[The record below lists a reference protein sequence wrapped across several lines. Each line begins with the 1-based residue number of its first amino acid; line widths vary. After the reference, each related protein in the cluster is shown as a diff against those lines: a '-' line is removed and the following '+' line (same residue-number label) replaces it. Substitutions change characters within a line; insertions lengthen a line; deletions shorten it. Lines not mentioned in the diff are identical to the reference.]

1 MYTHQAGAKVID
13 GPSISNKVQA
23 QPRMSSILD
32 RLRKADSEF
41 GENLNQVCKK
51 VMVLHNSPSSVT
63 RVGVDDQR
71 KEEDEKGDVLG
82 EFEKT
87 IRRIEMLNA
96 QLSDLNTIIG
106 EIV

>member
-1 MYTHQAGAKVID
+1 MYTHEAGAQWVD
-13 GPSISNKVQA
+13 GPSISNKAQV

-41 GENLNQVCKK
+41 RENLNQVCKK
-51 VMVLHNSPSSVT
+51 VMVLHNRPSNV
-63 RVGVDDQR
+63 VVDDQR